1 MRADDGAS
9 VYVSMCRVG
18 DLRHLAADFATLY
31 TVRWSCSEDVRLPLH
46 ASSTQ
51 RSALT
56 APVTA
61 LTTTAPGVMSTDSG
75 RHSRLLP
82 LLAVPILKQQ
92 KAVWHKAPNFD
103 LTMVLRGQCSVSVCL
118 SLDQLT

>member
-1 MRADDGAS
+1 
-9 VYVSMCRVG
+9 VG

-46 ASSTQ
+46 ASNTQ

-61 LTTTAPGVMSTDSG
+61 LTTTAPAGVVSADST

-103 LTMVLRGQCSVSVCL
+103 LTMVLRGECSVLVCS